1 MTAQLHV
8 DADLRLTIDLPA
20 TPNGPAGQWSARIQG
35 SGQELEVV
43 LDRLEGLPVGL
54 SRRAA
59 TDLASDLAG
68 AAADA
73 GLTLSVVG
81 PNGPI
86 LSLGA
91 VRAGLLDRA
100 VTGSR
105 HVAIRDRR
113 AALQLLRASRSAGGP
128 SLADLTPPGTPWPPA
143 PTLAPVLRRRV
154 RTTHDPAGGGRPR
167 LVYYLPPGPEQGAP
181 RETAYL
187 RRGTTTIGSA
197 PDSDVRIPGLR
208 PQHAE
213 IRRDRA
219 TDEYLLH
226 ALGPEPAT
234 VAGEQ
239 ATEGRVLR
247 TGATLA
253 CGTQTFVYVRD
264 EYADHGRPF
273 GGREG
278 GEFSRQRPQRR
289 PRYES

>member
-1 MTAQLHV
+1 MTAQLRV
-8 DADLRLTIDLPA
+8 EADLRLTVDVPA
-20 TPNGPAGQWSARIQG
+20 TDDGPAGRWSARIQG
-35 SGQELEVV
+35 AGQDIEVV
-43 LDRLEGLPVGL
+43 LDRLDGLPVGL
-54 SRRAA
+54 GRRAA
-59 TDLASDLAG
+59 TDLAADLAE
-68 AAADA
+68 AAAEA

-81 PNGPI
+81 PRGPI
-86 LSLGA
+86 LSLGS

-113 AALQLLRASRSAGGP
+113 AALQLLRGSRRSGP
-128 SLADLTPPGTPWPPA
+128 SVADLTPPGTPWPPA

-167 LVYYLPPGPEQGAP
+167 LVYYLPPGPGQGAP

-213 IRRDRA
+213 IRRDPT